1 MKQFNTLFFCLC
13 VCLFGTQLT
22 AQRYL
27 TETFDAVDVQT
38 NIMYGANYTVL
49 SVPQTGNTALRP
61 LMMDLYT
68 PAGDTE
74 TERPLVVL
82 FGTGNFLPQGVN
94 GGVYGTRMDSVNVET
109 AMRLAKLGYV
119 VAIADYRSGWDPL
132 SDNLDV
138 RVSTLINAAYRGQ
151 HDARAA
157 IRFFQKTIA
166 QDGNPYGVCG
176 DKITIWGIGTGGYVA
191 LATGYLDVYE
201 DVLIPKFF
209 GTDAN
214 GNVVPFVIEDINGNV
229 EGNQVRI
236 FPQIDGNPL
245 SGDTLNI
252 PNNPEFSS
260 EVQLV
265 VNVAGALG
273 DSSWI
278 DANDPP
284 LIGFHVPLDPNAP
297 YMTDVLTVPTTGDLI
312 VEVSGSFDAVR
323 IANELGINDVLGDD
337 MIDDAFTTAANSKN
351 NGVANLFPYENT
363 VFTNALGM
371 MASEGDP
378 YNWWDGPFWSQVPFV
393 DAAGDCR
400 APLPA
405 NLCNFDFVTGL
416 GHAVNSADESRAV
429 IDTTINYFAPRAFN
443 ALNLGEGCSFVNTDN
458 LPAAVAQLTATP
470 NPAREAITI
479 STGSEMLMRTVS
491 VFDLQG
497 RLISMRRN
505 VNTQQIVL
513 ERNQLPAG
521 MYYVRVQFDEGLAT
535 QRVVFE

>member
-1 MKQFNTLFFCLC
+1 MKPIHTLLFALCLC
-13 VCLFGTQLT
+13 FVGTQAT

-27 TETFDAVDVQT
+27 TPQFDVETQT

-49 SVPQTGNTALRP
+49 FVPQTGSTQLRP

-74 TERPLVVL
+74 SERPLVIL

-94 GGVYGTRMDSVNVET
+94 GGVYGDRMDSVNVET
-109 AMRLAKLGYV
+109 ATRLAELGYV
-119 VAIADYRSGWDPL
+119 VAVADYRSGWDPL
-132 SDNLDV
+132 SDNKDV

-157 IRFFQKTIA
+157 IRFFQRSI
-166 QDGNPYGVCG
+166 QDEGNPYGLCG
-176 DKITIWGIGTGGYVA
+176 DRITLWGIGTGGYVA
-191 LATGYLDVYE
+191 LAAGYLNEYN
-201 DVLIPKFF
+201 DVLLPKFF
-209 GTDAN
+209 GLDAD
-214 GNVVPFVIEDINGNV
+214 GNPVPFVIESINGNV
-229 EGNQVRI
+229 EGDMVNI

-252 PNNPEFSS
+252 PNNPGYSS
-260 EVQLV
+260 DVQLV

-284 LIGFHVPLDPNAP
+284 LIGFHAPIDPNAP
-297 YMTDVLTVPTTGDLI
+297 YKTAELTVPTTGDNI

-337 MIDDAFTTAANSKN
+337 MINDAFTTAANAKN
-351 NGVANLFPYENT
+351 DGVANLFPLYSET
-363 VFTNALGM
+363 FTNAIGQV
-371 MASEGDP
+371 AREGDP
-378 YNWWDGPFWSQVPFV
+378 YNWWNSEFWMNVPFT
-393 DAAGDCR
+393 DAAGNCR
-400 APLPA
+400 APLPTEF
-405 NLCNFDFVTGL
+405 CNFDFVTKL
-416 GHAVNSADESRAV
+416 GHKTNSADESRAV
-429 IDTTINYFAPRAFN
+429 IDTMINYFAPRAFN
-443 ALNLGEGCSFVNTDN
+443 ALDLGMDCSFVSTDD
-458 LPAAVAQLTATP
+458 LPAATAQLTATP
-470 NPAREAITI
+470 NPATDAVTI
-479 STGSEMLMRTVS
+479 ATASDMPMRAVS

-497 RLISMRRN
+497 RLITFQTGLATR
-505 VNTQQIVL
+505 QIVL
-513 ERNQLPAG
+513 QRNSLPAG